1 MIHNINILF
10 MIFFRNLV
18 VMVFNQTLVKL
29 IHLNDEDLLYWNNL
43 GYFLVIYLL
52 FRVIILVFNYR
63 IISYLK
69 NYKFF
74 TE

>member
-1 MIHNINILF
+1 
-10 MIFFRNLV
+10 MIFFRNLE

-29 IHLNDEDLLYWNNL
+29 IQLNDADLLHWNNL

-52 FRVIILVFNYR
+52 FRVIILMFNYR

>member
-1 MIHNINILF
+1 